1 MKENKWVKSIKLK
14 AFGLAEVLIGL
25 AITGGVLI
33 TITSVGL
40 SAYRQV
46 KDNEL
51 GDYANNVM
59 LMGVEFFKTPLSDV
73 TDTKSAAYLLSKIDN
88 NTTGVFIISSE
99 IDVAVDDATQFAITR
114 TQDSTDTTE
123 LKKCDVDDNYQVNF
137 DNVKNK
143 FQLCNKIV
151 ITRSSSGYF
160 ITSYVAYKTGR
171 GVVKTSQI
179 IGYRQKI

>member
-1 MKENKWVKSIKLK
+1 MEFRLIKQIKIK
-14 AFGLAEVLIGL
+14 AFGLAEILIGL

-59 LMGVEFFKTPLSDV
+59 LMGVEYFKTPLSNL
-73 TDTKSAAYLLSKIDN
+73 TDTTSAAYLLSKIDN
-88 NTTGVFIISSE
+88 NTTAVFIITSD
-99 IDVAVDDATQFAITR
+99 IDVAVDDAKQFKITR
-114 TQDSTDTTE
+114 ILNSTDTTE
-123 LKKCDVDDNYQVNF
+123 LKKCDVDDQYQINF

-151 ITRSSSGYF
+151 IARSTSGYF

-171 GVVKTSQI
+171 GVLKTSQI

>member
-1 MKENKWVKSIKLK
+1 MGKIIFIEKLRLK
-14 AFGLAEVLIGL
+14 AFGLAEILIGL

-73 TDTKSAAYLLSKIDN
+73 SDKKSAAYLLSKLDL
-88 NTTGVFIISSE
+88 NTTGIFIITSN
-99 IDVAVDDATQFAITR
+99 IDVPEAFTIERVTNNIT
-114 TQDSTDTTE
+114 DIGE
-123 LKKCDVDDNYQVNF
+123 LKECDDGNAYQIKF
-137 DNVKNK
+137 DTESNK
-143 FQLCNKIV
+143 FKLCNKIIV
-151 ITRSSSGYF
+151 VKSSNGYF
-160 ITSYVAYKTGR
+160 ITSYIAYRTGR
-171 GVVKTSQI
+171 GVLKTSQV